1 MEDPEFLVLDEPFN
15 GLDYQG
21 VQQIRELLLEQV
33 RQEKTMILASHNA
46 EDIRILCDEVYEMDG
61 GKMKQLCIKW

>member
-21 VQQIRELLLEQV
+21 VQQIRELLPEQV